1 MDTITLEPCLKRSV
15 GGVTIRRCDVAKEM
29 NEQTKYSLLD
39 LLKRAGIKGKVLVD
53 PEKGIVEYL
62 EPQED
67 SMAVAKKISAEF
79 ERILGDNLLKVIL
92 FGSRARGDFGKNS
105 DYDFMVLVKDTSI
118 SSWPLRTIDLRKQFT
133 EEFPPVDI
141 LVLTSEEFEE
151 KFLFSEDVKKEG
163 IVLYGQTD

>member
-1 MDTITLEPCLKRSV
+1 M
-15 GGVTIRRCDVAKEM
+15 AKEM

-67 SMAVAKKISAEF
+67 SMAIAKKISAEI
-79 ERILGDNLLKVIL
+79 ERILGDNLLRVIL

-133 EEFPPVDI
+133 EEFPSVDI

-163 IVLYGQTD
+163 IVLYGQAD

>member
-1 MDTITLEPCLKRSV
+1 M
-15 GGVTIRRCDVAKEM
+15 AKEM

-67 SMAVAKKISAEF
+67 SMAVAKKISAEI
-79 ERILGDNLLKVIL
+79 ERILGDHLLRVIL

-133 EEFPPVDI
+133 EEFPPVDV